1 MVPMLVFRSGLPSLF
16 TGFLWSW
23 WPSVDGLCLWPALS
37 VTFRVLFSV
46 FLSLGFATLFQLPVG
61 SAPEICFP
69 VSWLSWCLLVLPPG
83 LLDISGDWL
92 SSVGVALPGVVSGSC
107 FPELCALVLW
117 LHLLTSGHP
126 ECCRPGVCWLVFS
139 QISSGFLATSPGCMS
154 SGC

>member
-1 MVPMLVFRSGLPSLF
+1 MVPMLVFRSGLPSLS

-23 WPSVDGLCLWPALS
+23 WPSVDGLCLRPALS

-69 VSWLSWCLLVLPPG
+69 VSQLSWYLLVLPPG

-92 SSVGVALPGVVSGSC
+92 CLP
-107 FPELCALVLW
+107 LVLLFRGW
-117 LHLLTSGHP
+117 SLAVAFRNYVLWSY
-126 ECCRPGVCWLVFS
+126 
-139 QISSGFLATSPGCMS
+139 GFIF
-154 SGC
+154 